1 MELERDL
8 TGAERVESKMAE
20 TVKPSGLENGAACHL
35 MGRGDQKELVG
46 GDKFVMLSF
55 KMPNGSLGEET
66 GMGMQFLW
74 MFS

>member
-1 MELERDL
+1 
-8 TGAERVESKMAE
+8 
-20 TVKPSGLENGAACHL
+20 
-35 MGRGDQKELVG
+35 MGRGDQKEVVG